1 MTNSD
6 NKPITLYDHQVR
18 ILEKNPPR
26 YGIFHSTG
34 VGKTITGIYLANK
47 NCMSVLVIVPKTN
60 KQDWIDNMNE
70 HCLVPEWTVLT
81 KEEFKRDASK
91 LQPYEGV
98 IVDECF
104 TGDTRVQTPSGRIP
118 IKDIKIG
125 FTVVNAF
132 GIGIVKN
139 IGIKQVDKILKIKLS
154 DGSIISVT
162 ENHPLLTTTGWTT
175 AGKLQKGSVL
185 LHYLHVHDILDVYEK
200 NNLCDLRKGN
210 NKSFSGKD
218 TESVRSC
225 LSREINLEE
234 QQDQNGKF
242 LNKFVCRQLKSCEDF
257 VRENEKKQSNVKPR
271 ECFKNERNAKKNR
284 TQTKN
289 KRWKWTNNANTSENF
304 ISRSWGRLVCRT
316 LSFNKKINEL
326 SIQLQNRYCKPSKND
341 CDRGGWTKPCFTRE
355 KTTRHEEGYS
365 FKGIR
370 VESIQVQKQGGNGQ
384 FTVYNLEVS
393 GHPSYVVEN
402 IVAHNCH
409 YFFGIKSQLSKTLM
423 AYLKKHDTPYRWLM
437 TATPYLSTPLNIYV
451 AGKLLG
457 HNWNYAYFTNQF
469 FYRINM
475 GGRLISKIKPGMEE
489 ELSKLVKAIGETVDM
504 GSLVTVPEQTFLTYN
519 FQLTEPQ
526 IKAIQELDEPVFI
539 SRWTKKHQ
547 IENGHLY
554 NGDTSDEGTGI
565 TTHYINEKSEWI
577 LKNIKD
583 KKKVAIFCRYKEQ
596 IAQYKALISY
606 MYPERPI
613 FELHGDVKDRYTV
626 IHDADNAP
634 EAVILI
640 QSECSAGYELP
651 SFDFIIFASLSFSY
665 VSFKQ
670 ALGRF
675 LRINRLKENTFVHLV
690 VDGVDRDVY
699 NCIMR
704 KEDFSINLYKN

>member
-6 NKPITLYDHQVR
+6 TPIQLYDHQIALLDR
-18 ILEKNPPR
+18 NPPR

-91 LQPYEGV
+91 LRPYEGV

-104 TGDTRVQTPSGRIP
+104 IGGTRVLTPDGYKNIETITP
-118 IKDIKIG
+118 GEKVI
-125 FTVVNAF
+125 NAF
-132 GIGIVKN
+132 GIGIVKKASISHTKIILN
-139 IGIKQVDKILKIKLS
+139 IKIS
-154 DGSIISVT
+154 DGTELNVT
-162 ENHPLLTTTGWTT
+162 ENHPIFTVNGWVK
-175 AGKLQKGSVL
+175 AKDLQVNSEL
-185 LHYLHVHDILDVYEK
+185 LHYSSVHSIIDIYE
-200 NNLCDLRKGN
+200 N
-210 NKSFSGKD
+210 NKMCSLRYRDNQSIKRSSSKD
-218 TESVRSC
+218 LYEF
-225 LSREINLEE
+225 LFREVYMEE
-234 QQDQNGKF
+234 QQ
-242 LNKFVCRQLKSCEDF
+242 
-257 VRENEKKQSNVKPR
+257 RENDYFIKTCTLKQSVDCEKFINTYEIKKSNVKPR
-271 ECFKNERNAKKNR
+271 ECFKNERNIKKNWP
-284 TQTKN
+284 QTKN
-289 KRWKWTNNANTSENF
+289 PWRKWTRNASTSKGF
-304 ISRSWGRLVCRT
+304 INSIRGWLVCRT
-316 LSFNKKINEL
+316 CSFNPKNNEL
-326 SIQLQNRYCKPSKND
+326 TLQLQDRCGEPQKENSYRGRWGKSRFNRAT
-341 CDRGGWTKPCFTRE
+341 GTRQ
-355 KTTRHEEGYS
+355 EEGKS
-365 FKGIR
+365 IKTIR
-370 VESIQVQKQGGNGQ
+370 VESIQVQKQGGYAGSP
-384 FTVYNLEVS
+384 VYNLEVS
-393 GHPSYVVEN
+393 GHPSYIVEN
-402 IVAHNCH
+402 VLVHNCH

-504 GSLVTVPEQTFLTYN
+504 GSLVTVPEQTFITHF
-519 FQLTEPQ
+519 FQLSDAQ
-526 IKAIQELDEPVFI
+526 SKAIHDLDEPVFI

-596 IAQYKALISY
+596 IAQYKAIISY
-606 MYPERPI
+606 LYPERPI

-675 LRINRLKENTFVHLV
+675 LRINKLKENTFVHLV